1 MVIVMQANQER
12 TSMDPVEILRSKVG
26 GNQSAWARSRGISPA
41 YVSDVLAGRRD
52 PGKLILD
59 AIGLERVVT
68 YRRKKNAE

>member
-26 GNQSAWARSRGISPA
+26 DNQSAWARSRGISPS
-41 YVSDVLAGRRD
+41 YVSEVLAGRRD

-59 AIGLERVVT
+59 ALGLERVVT